1 MRESMTDPVIVR
13 AIATD
18 NLVSRNGARYPLSEL
33 AALAKYLV
41 DKPASIDHPS
51 AYRGTVKDEWGTI
64 TAAQVEK
71 AEPPTDLSQE
81 NKLIVQQE
89 GYHEV
94 FVDVACDIG
103 TEHLEAFKKL
113 LRRRVSIAAMFEFM
127 RCPGCTCGEDV
138 FSPHCVNDFW
148 DLPYYERHGVCDA
161 LEISLVSVPAVR
173 SARVVSINGVPL

>member
-1 MRESMTDPVIVR
+1 MGDLVTVR

-41 DKPASIDHPS
+41 GKIASIDHPS
-51 AYRGTVKDEWGTI
+51 PYRGTVKDEWGNI
-64 TAAQVEK
+64 TGSGVERTT
-71 AEPPTDLSQE
+71 PPSDLSDE
-81 NKLIVQQE
+81 NKLIVQSE
-89 GYHEV
+89 GYHHIW
-94 FVDVACDIG
+94 VDIACSGDS
-103 TEHLEAFKKL
+103 EHLEEFKKY
-113 LRRRVSIAAMFEFM
+113 LRLRVSIAAMYTSM

-173 SARVVSINGVPL
+173 SARVVSIDGVSL